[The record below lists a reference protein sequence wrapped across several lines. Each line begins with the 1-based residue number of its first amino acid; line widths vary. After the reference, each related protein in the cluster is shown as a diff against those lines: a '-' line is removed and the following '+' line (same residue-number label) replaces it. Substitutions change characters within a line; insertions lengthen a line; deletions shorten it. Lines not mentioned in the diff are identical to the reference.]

1 MKIAFWEDWVVLQP
15 ERILLRKHISM
26 QIPTIIER
34 MLDVGGGSGSR
45 YRGLFNAKSYI
56 CLDIDSSLNPDVVAS
71 ADDIP
76 FPDNSFDFVFSSQM
90 LEHVEYPRKCILEM
104 HRCLDVR
111 GYLLITVPQ
120 ANELHSEPYD
130 YWRFTNFG
138 MELLLQEAGFEILS
152 KQQRGNMPTVIAQMR
167 IRRWIDST
175 DVYNN
180 KKWLLLLYPVSS
192 LYVKFAQFLDR
203 FYNSEASKKHTLGW
217 TYLAQKV

>member
-15 ERILLRKHISM
+15 ERILLRKHIGRCVPSR
-26 QIPTIIER
+26 IEK
-34 MLDVGGGSGSR
+34 MLDVGGGSGLR
-45 YRGLFNAKSYI
+45 YRGLFNTENYI

-71 ADDIP
+71 AQNLP
-76 FPDNSFDFVFSSQM
+76 FENESFDFIFSSQM
-90 LEHVEYPRKCILEM
+90 LEHVEKPKECILEM
-104 HRCLDVR
+104 HRCLEEN

-120 ANELHSEPYD
+120 TNELHSEPHD

-138 MELLLQEAGFEILS
+138 MELLLKEAGFKLIS
-152 KQQRGNMPTVIAQMR
+152 KKQRGNYPTVIAQMR

-180 KKWLLLLYPVSS
+180 RKWLLLLYPLSA
-192 LYVKFAQFLDR
+192 LYVRASQLLDR
-203 FYNSEASKKHTLGW
+203 FYTSEASMKHTLGW